1 LGQQGR
7 RTERMGTVITLT
19 DKETTI
25 LLALVSDEETA
36 DYERRALEK
45 TIREQLG
52 VSNHYPE
59 K

>member
-1 LGQQGR
+1 
-7 RTERMGTVITLT
+7 MGTVITLT